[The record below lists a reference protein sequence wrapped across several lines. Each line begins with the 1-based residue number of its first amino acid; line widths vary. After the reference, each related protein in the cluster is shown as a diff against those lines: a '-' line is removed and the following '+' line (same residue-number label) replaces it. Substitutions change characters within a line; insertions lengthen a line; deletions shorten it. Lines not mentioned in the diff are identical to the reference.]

1 MKPTVGRLAAGLPTV
16 RWAWNRGMGGREV
29 GRSGLPLPHALGLW
43 VPHVLEAHGVC
54 GHGPRPHGGAG
65 EI

>member
-16 RWAWNRGMGGREV
+16 RWAWSRGMGGREV

-43 VPHVLEAHGVC
+43 VPLSLIH
-54 GHGPRPHGGAG
+54 
-65 EI
+65 I